1 MDSLSHAYVTWQ
13 EHTVTLQFVWKF
25 LVSTFCESKMVS
37 EIPRFVRF
45 SNIKQLRDSV
55 FRKALHKN
63 TSGGLLLFISILILN
78 DNFRKPD
85 VLVATIQTRATRGKD
100 SKTLS
105 DLQRMKIISRYYF
118 AVHPTL
124 SHLLQKNWYNFKIKS
139 KRELCKFISNM
150 NHAGKKLDKL
160 ISKTYLENCSNT
172 SAFL

>member
-1 MDSLSHAYVTWQ
+1 MFGNSWSVLFVKTKWYQRFPGLSDSLTSNNEET
-13 EHTVTLQFVWKF
+13 QFLEKLYLRTRLEACFCSF
-25 LVSTFCESKMVS
+25 LY
-37 EIPRFVRF
+37 
-45 SNIKQLRDSV
+45 
-55 FRKALHKN
+55 
-63 TSGGLLLFISILILN
+63 
-78 DNFRKPD
+78 RKPD
-85 VLVATIQTRATRGKD
+85 VVVATIQTRATRGKD